1 MQLCSP
7 CCSSEQNIKP
17 KALLSLFSA
26 PLLAWKCW
34 ILPQSVCCLNTPER
48 LWPLQ
53 SSHPA
58 WVIYVCA
65 VRGSEH
71 NMGQSRAG
79 LNPEMR
85 MLVYPKTHE
94 PAHSLLTSK
103 MTGEAEEFNLSKTS
117 HWQCLC
123 PAVHVCVYAYRWGG
137 VFSTKTHIL
146 VQIYPDIFSLR
157 CTGRSKQACLVW
169 FAEMSLCTYTWQ
181 HVCIYIRTPTER
193 KRGMDMN
200 TNACSC
206 KHGGGFVEGGSI
218 SKPVWSIS
226 SSLFLCSSGMMFPPL
241 SLRYYVSKL
250 LPPWKFISQ
259 FWLFSHNCKFISL
272 YFKL

>member
-65 VRGSEH
+65 VRGSVH
-71 NMGQSRAG
+71 NMGQSCAG

-85 MLVYPKTHE
+85 MLVYPETHE

-123 PAVHVCVYAYRWGG
+123 PAVHVCVYAYR
-137 VFSTKTHIL
+137 
-146 VQIYPDIFSLR
+146 
-157 CTGRSKQACLVW
+157 
-169 FAEMSLCTYTWQ
+169 
-181 HVCIYIRTPTER
+181 
-193 KRGMDMN
+193 
-200 TNACSC
+200 
-206 KHGGGFVEGGSI
+206 
-218 SKPVWSIS
+218 
-226 SSLFLCSSGMMFPPL
+226 
-241 SLRYYVSKL
+241 
-250 LPPWKFISQ
+250 
-259 FWLFSHNCKFISL
+259 
-272 YFKL
+272 